1 MLAFLSLSFLHLA
14 IVVKSLD
21 YQFFLFSG
29 SSVLAEVFAEF
40 IALNGDV
47 VLLRLFTP
55 AETVL
60 LFAVGAIGL
69 AVITAMDKGEAGDW
83 FTSTWD
89 FAKKILPLLCLNLYR
104 ERQEYLYRMR
114 DI

>member
-47 VLLRLFTP
+47 VLLRL
-55 AETVL
+55 L
-60 LFAVGAIGL
+60 LLHHQFHAVPVEL
-69 AVITAMDKGEAGDW
+69 S
-83 FTSTWD
+83 F
-89 FAKKILPLLCLNLYR
+89 LRCLFHALR
-104 ERQEYLYRMR
+104 L
-114 DI
+114 